1 MVDEARRCA
10 TWLLW
15 LAGTETVGSN
25 GGKRDKG
32 SLSASPGLE
41 TLRGAGKD
49 VSLQDTTDISRN
61 ESWHD
66 SWSGKRII

>member
-1 MVDEARRCA
+1 MVVGAKRC
-10 TWLLW
+10 TKWLLS
-15 LAGTETVGSN
+15 LAGTETVSSN
-25 GGKRDKG
+25 HGKGDKG
-32 SLSASPGLE
+32 NLSAHPGLE
-41 TLRGAGKD
+41 TLREAGEN